1 MDVKAVIAK
10 LSPLERRV
18 LPLLSILSSFDDILA
33 KSGLK
38 GVEIMR
44 ALQWLGNKKIIV
56 LKEDKKEVIDLGKN
70 GKEYVKKG
78 LPEKRFLEAVNEKDL
93 SLDGIGEE
101 VGLSKDELDVCVGVL
116 KKKAAI
122 NLKKDKKLIIS
133 ITDNGKKL
141 LLKKSLEE
149 EFLEKQ
155 FPVEVSGL
163 KPEEKFAFENLIKR
177 KDILKEEVVKLREV
191 ELTLLGKKII
201 KKGISD
207 EKFIDRLTSGLL
219 KTGKWRKKNF
229 RAYDVEINVPKAY
242 YGKRHFVNDAID
254 YVKKIWLEMGFTEMT
269 GKLVDSSFW
278 NFDALFT
285 SQDHPVR
292 DLQDTFFIKDI
303 KSELKDKGIVERVKK
318 THEDGWTTGSIGWR
332 YDWSLDEAKKNV
344 LRTHTT
350 VLSVREIS
358 KLRKEDLPAK
368 FFSVGKCFRNESL
381 DWSHLFELVQVE
393 GIVVDENVNFS
404 NLMGYLKEFFGKM
417 GFEKIRVRP
426 AYFPYTE
433 PSAEVDI
440 FHPIKKKWVEL
451 GGAGI
456 FRPEVVKPL
465 LGVDYPVLAW
475 GIGLERTVSDYYD
488 ISDIREIYKNDLKQT
503 RNMKA
508 WLK

>member
-101 VGLSKDELDVCVGVL
+101 VGLSKDELDACVGVL

-350 VLSVREIS
+350 VLSVREIA

-440 FHPIKKKWVEL
+440 FHPVKKKWVEL